1 MLKQLKILNYALI
14 DNLDITFGQGLTIIT
29 GETGAGKSI
38 MMGALSLIL
47 GDKVETRAIRTVDK
61 KSVIEVVFD
70 INEYGLK
77 QFFTDNDIEFFDDGE
92 CIMRREISPN
102 GRTRAFINDTPV
114 TLMMMRALS
123 VQLIDIHSQHS
134 NMLLSSHGYQLSII
148 DSLHS
153 DKDLL
158 TLYEQEY
165 GKYRRIE
172 SEIKELR
179 ATNVRR
185 KSEEDYLRFQ
195 LSQIKDLN
203 LRENEDV
210 ELEATERRLSNVNE
224 IKSYLWQCE
233 QLLDG
238 DGDGGF
244 SILGGLSTVLGNL
257 SHLSRIYDEIG
268 DMGERF
274 DAVIIDVKDMARTI
288 SNLQNNVV
296 DDPNELER
304 VRERLSNI
312 YSLENKHKVQS
323 VGELIALQNDYEA
336 QLNEIDS
343 FDEEIERLETEL
355 AMQERVLA
363 EIAAKLSLIRH
374 ETSVAFE
381 KKLKELAVPLGMKN
395 LQFKIEFEQIPFS
408 ATGTDAVKFLF
419 SFNRQQPLMPVETTA
434 SGGEISRLML
444 CIKSIIAK
452 SMRLP
457 TIIFDEVDTGVSG
470 DIANRMGDMMKD
482 ISRNIQVITITHL
495 PQVAAKGDNH
505 FKVYKHDTEDST
517 HTSVKIL
524 NDEERVMEIAA
535 MLSGDKVSDAAISNA
550 KILLNIK

>member
-114 TLMMMRALS
+114 TLAMMRALS
-123 VQLIDIHSQHS
+123 MQLIDIHSQHS

-179 ATNVRR
+179 ATNVRC

>member
-47 GDKVETRAIRTVDK
+47 GDKVETRAIRIVDK

-114 TLMMMRALS
+114 TLAMMRALS
-123 VQLIDIHSQHS
+123 MQLIDIHSQHS

-444 CIKSIIAK
+444 CIKSIIAN